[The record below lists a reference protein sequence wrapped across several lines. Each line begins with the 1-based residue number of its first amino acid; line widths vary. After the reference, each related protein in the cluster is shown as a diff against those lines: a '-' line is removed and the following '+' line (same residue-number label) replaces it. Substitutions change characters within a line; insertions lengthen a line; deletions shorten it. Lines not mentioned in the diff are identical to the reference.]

1 MVAALSSRGLG
12 RGPLKAQTRV
22 RIPLALLM
30 DEGCS
35 TGIDRPHR
43 LSVRT
48 APFHGAER
56 GSIPL
61 GAIAADRLTIDP
73 VSRQVSDEEGVFDPD
88 SSSWGRSS
96 AWLEHST
103 VTREV
108 AGSSPVGPVLFLE
121 RSVCDAV
128 SLLHEHSRGL
138 ALVVKLVDTPS

>member
-1 MVAALSSRGLG
+1 MGGGDRNSLAVSSRGLG
-12 RGPLKAQTRV
+12 RSPLKAQTRV

-30 DEGCS
+30 ELRF
-35 TGIDRPHR
+35 DRPHR

-61 GAIAADRLTIDP
+61 GAIAADCLTTSP
-73 VSRQVSDEEGVFDPD
+73 GSRQVRGEEGVSDPD

-108 AGSSPVGPVLFLE
+108 AGSSPVGPVVLF
-121 RSVCDAV
+121 
-128 SLLHEHSRGL
+128 
-138 ALVVKLVDTPS
+138 

>member
-1 MVAALSSRGLG
+1 MKDAWAS
-12 RGPLKAQTRV
+12 
-22 RIPLALLM
+22 
-30 DEGCS
+30 
-35 TGIDRPHR
+35 DRPHR

-61 GAIAADRLTIDP
+61 GAIAADCLTTSPD
-73 VSRQVSDEEGVFDPD
+73 SRQVRGEERVFDPD
-88 SSSWGRSS
+88 FSSWGRSS

-108 AGSSPVGPVLFLE
+108 AGSSPVGPVFYFEKL
-121 RSVCDAV
+121 
-128 SLLHEHSRGL
+128 L

>member
-1 MVAALSSRGLG
+1 
-12 RGPLKAQTRV
+12 
-22 RIPLALLM
+22 M

-35 TGIDRPHR
+35 RGIDRPHR

-61 GAIAADRLTIDP
+61 GAIATGVLTTSP
-73 VSRQVSDEEGVFDPD
+73 GRQVRGEKGVSDPD

-96 AWLEHST
+96 VWLEHST

-108 AGSSPVGPVLFLE
+108 AGSSPVGPVFLSRIVWRFSRSGARVQLLF
-121 RSVCDAV
+121 
-128 SLLHEHSRGL
+128 
-138 ALVVKLVDTPS
+138 ALVVKL